1 MAGAC
6 EEVRAGRTKVLEV
19 VADEVRR
26 VTVFS
31 EVDDVNMAGCTEVE
45 GAVVEDSSGSEDN
58 TDSIKVVDVVG
69 VRAGGF
75 AVAVSDIVLDSVH
88 KLVVIQLLAGIV
100 LFRRT
105 LVHRLP
111 RNVVMEDIWRAS
123 WYA

>member
-45 GAVVEDSSGSEDN
+45 SAVVEDSSGSEDN
-58 TDSIKVVDVVG
+58 NDSIKVVDVVG

-88 KLVVIQLLAGIV
+88 KLVVILLLAGIV

-111 RNVVMEDIWRAS
+111 RNVVMEDM
-123 WYA
+123 